1 MFFSPP
7 THFAAGVPARGR
19 NTRRYAQG
27 FTLVELIVT
36 ISIFVIISA
45 ITLFNYPS
53 FSSRIALD
61 NLAHEIALTV
71 REAQVFGTSVREFGA
86 GSGTFP
92 GHGIYFATS
101 DNTHFTLFAD
111 VDSDGFYGGCVGD
124 VCAEQVDEYAMQQ
137 GHTLSQ
143 LCVYASPGGGC
154 ISVPALH
161 ITYVRPNPEAQIRDN
176 GGSLYAYAAI
186 AVSSSRG
193 DTRTVEVWSN
203 GQITVRR

>member
-1 MFFSPP
+1 M
-7 THFAAGVPARGR
+7 
-19 NTRRYAQG
+19 
-27 FTLVELIVT
+27 T

-45 ITLFNYPS
+45 IVLFNYPS

-61 NLAHEIALTV
+61 NLAHEIALSV

-92 GHGIYFATS
+92 GHGIYFSTA
-101 DNTHFTLFAD
+101 DNTRFSLFAD
-111 VDSDGFYGGCVGD
+111 IDANGFYDNPADEEPV
-124 VCAEQVDEYAMQQ
+124 EEVDTFAMQQ

-143 LCVYASPGGGC
+143 LCAFASPTGAC
-154 ISVPALH
+154 IPVPALH

-176 GGSLYAYAAI
+176 GGSLYAYASI
-186 AVSSSRG
+186 AVSSPRG
-193 DTRTVEVWSN
+193 DTRVVEVWSN